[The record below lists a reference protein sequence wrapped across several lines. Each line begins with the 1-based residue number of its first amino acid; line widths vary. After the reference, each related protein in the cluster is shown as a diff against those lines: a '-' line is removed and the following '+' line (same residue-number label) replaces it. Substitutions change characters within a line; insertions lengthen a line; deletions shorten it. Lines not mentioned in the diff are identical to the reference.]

1 MIRVLVAD
9 DHGIVR
15 KGVRFLLS
23 QDREIEVVAEAEN
36 GLDAVRLAEEHRPDV
51 ALIDIAMPQLNGIDA
66 ASQIVRANSRTG
78 VIILSMYSD
87 EEYLLRA
94 LSAGARGYLLK
105 DAAEPD
111 LIRAIRRV
119 AQGRTFF
126 SPQIADML
134 MEDYVRRL
142 QGEGKSDPLELLT
155 DRERQVLQL
164 LAEGRSN
171 KDVANLLNLSVHTV
185 DTHRTNLMQKL
196 DLHNTAEIVMFA
208 MRKKIIS

>member
-1 MIRVLVAD
+1 MIRILVAD

-23 QDREIEVVAEAEN
+23 QEPDLEIVAEAEN
-36 GLDAVRLAEEHRPDV
+36 GRDAVRLAGELRPDV
-51 ALIDIAMPQLNGIDA
+51 VLIDIAMPLLNGIDA
-66 ASQIVRANSRTG
+66 AAQIVRANPKTG
-78 VIILSMYSD
+78 VILLSMYSD

-94 LSAGARGYLLK
+94 LGAGARGYLLK

-111 LIRAIRRV
+111 LIRAVRLI
-119 AQGRTFF
+119 AAGRTFF
-126 SPQIADML
+126 SPQIAEMM

-142 QGEGKSDPLELLT
+142 QGEGKVDRYELLT
-155 DRERQVLQL
+155 EREREVLQL

-171 KDVANLLNLSVHTV
+171 KEVASVLNLSIHTV
-185 DTHRTNLMQKL
+185 DSHRTNLMQKL
-196 DLHNTAEIVMFA
+196 DLHSTAEIVIYA

>member
-15 KGVRFLLS
+15 KGVRYLLS
-23 QDREIEVVAEAEN
+23 QEPDIEIVAEAEN
-36 GLDAVRLAEEHRPDV
+36 GLDAVRLTDQHKPDV
-51 ALIDIAMPQLNGIDA
+51 VLIDIAMPQLNGIDA
-66 ASQIVRANSRTG
+66 AAQIVRTNGRAG
-78 VIILSMYSD
+78 VIILSMYSE

-111 LIRAIRRV
+111 LIRAVRRV
-119 AQGRTFF
+119 SQGRTFF

-142 QGEGKSDPLELLT
+142 QGEGKSDPLDLLT

-171 KDVANLLNLSVHTV
+171 KEVAGILNLSIHTV